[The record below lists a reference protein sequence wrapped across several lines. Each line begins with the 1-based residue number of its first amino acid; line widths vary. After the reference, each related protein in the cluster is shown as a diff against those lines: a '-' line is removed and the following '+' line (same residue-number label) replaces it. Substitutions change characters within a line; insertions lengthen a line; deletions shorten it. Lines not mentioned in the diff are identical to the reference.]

1 MKSSLLKNGLYNTAG
16 GIIRIGLGIITIPL
30 LIRQLGVEEYG
41 LWTLTSAVI
50 GVVTLAEAGLSTAT
64 TVFVAQDLGEEDLNS
79 LSQTLT
85 VTITTMLLM
94 ATLAAICLWFGA
106 EQIITLFPQLKPS
119 EQIEVSKAFQIG
131 AFAVWAK
138 LIQQVLVGIEQA
150 YQRYDLMSLIGT
162 INSLL
167 TSIGML
173 SIVYG
178 GGATLELMQWQAL
191 SSIFILLIHIWI
203 VKSLLSTASIQIVWN
218 EKKALEVG
226 KYSFMVWICSL
237 GGVLFSRADR
247 LIVGS
252 VLGTQ
257 MLGVYSAITDVT
269 SQINVMS
276 ALPIQPLVPLLG
288 GLMSKKDRQ
297 QSELSNKIE
306 QALQTNSLVAVGLGA
321 GLITLSP
328 ICLNFLFAS
337 KLGSD
342 SLLLFNICCI
352 IYTIYSTNAVGYYI
366 LIAIKEINI
375 TTTIVSISGILSILA
390 ILIGSYQFGMAGA
403 IYGNSGYCLTLIL
416 SIIAMKKIN
425 LPLKILRQSLLYPFL
440 FLSLVFFVNLFLS
453 SSNLVRIGAF
463 VIQSIVIVYWY
474 FTSTLKSSLLSK
486 YN

>member
-1 MKSSLLKNGLYNTAG
+1 VKSNLLKNGLYNTAG

-41 LWTLTSAVI
+41 LWTLASAVI

-64 TVFVAQDLGEEDLNS
+64 TVFVAQDLGEEDPIS

-85 VTITTMLLM
+85 VTISTMLLM
-94 ATLAAICLWFGA
+94 ATLAAVCLWFGA

-119 EQIEVSKAFQIG
+119 EQIEVSKSFQIG

-138 LIQQVLVGIEQA
+138 LIQQVLIGIEQA

-173 SIVYG
+173 SIVWLG
-178 GGATLELMQWQAL
+178 GGTLELMQWQSL

-203 VKSLLSTASIQIVWN
+203 VKSLLKTTPIQIVWN
-218 EKKALEVG
+218 QKKALEVG
-226 KYSFMVWICSL
+226 KYSFMVWIGSL
-237 GGVLFSRADR
+237 GTVLFSRADR

-252 VLGTQ
+252 ILGTQ

-288 GLMSKKDRQ
+288 QLMSKRDLH
-297 QSELSNKIE
+297 QSELSDKIE
-306 QALQTNSLVAVGLGA
+306 QALRTNSLVATGLGA

-328 ICLNFLFAS
+328 LCLNFLFAG
-337 KLGSD
+337 KLDPYRLS
-342 SLLLFNICCI
+342 SFNICCM
-352 IYTIYSTNAVGYYI
+352 IYAIYSMNAVGYYI

-375 TTTIVSISGILSILA
+375 TTTIVSISGTISILA
-390 ILIGSYQFGMAGA
+390 ILFASYHFGLAGA
-403 IYGNSGYCLTLIL
+403 IYGNAGYCLTLVL
-416 SIIAMKKIN
+416 SIVAMRKIN
-425 LPLKILRQSLLYPFL
+425 ISLKVLIKPLVFPLL
-440 FLSLVFFVNLFLS
+440 FLGVVFSVNLFLN
-453 SSNLVRIGAF
+453 SSNLVRISAF
-463 VIQSIVIVYWY
+463 VFQSLAIAYWY
-474 FTSTLKSSLLSK
+474 FTSTFKSSFSSK